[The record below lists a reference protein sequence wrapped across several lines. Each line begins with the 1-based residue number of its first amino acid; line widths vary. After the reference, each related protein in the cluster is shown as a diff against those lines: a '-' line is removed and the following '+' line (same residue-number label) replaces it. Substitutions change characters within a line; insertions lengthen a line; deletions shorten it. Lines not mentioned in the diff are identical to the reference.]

1 MDALRQIV
9 DRKTI
14 THSMCAR
21 RIRRQG
27 GNNHFS
33 DSGRKKMSATSE
45 AMLNLQEQTG
55 FAKHVLEDENE
66 DVWNDL

>member
-1 MDALRQIV
+1 
-9 DRKTI
+9 
-14 THSMCAR
+14 
-21 RIRRQG
+21 
-27 GNNHFS
+27 
-33 DSGRKKMSATSE
+33 MSATSE

>member
-1 MDALRQIV
+1 MDALRQVV

-14 THSMCAR
+14 TSVCMPEEFGDKVEIIILP
-21 RIRRQG
+21 IREE
-27 GNNHFS
+27 
-33 DSGRKKMSATSE
+33 KKMSATSE

-55 FAKHVLEDENE
+55 FAQHVLGDENE